1 MDGSGSRLDR
11 LSEPEHSRPPGF
23 LRATL
28 KEQARLLSIRPMAP
42 PALLF
47 RVGRW
52 FVRTVIRESAPQLAA
67 AGLVV
72 LGVLFLLGAAGA
84 TIGLIAI
91 ALIALLVLAELRH
104 AWLAHKSTAEIEA
117 ALEGIEGPEDG
128 PRMPRSHLV
137 IPPLAFVTRGVN
149 RTRGVKFAEVDGMKL
164 RLDVYRPADD
174 DPDDDLIQP
183 AVVQVH
189 GGGWLAGSRYE
200 QGIPLLNHMAS
211 IGWVGFNIDYR
222 LSPQATFPDH
232 VVDVKRAIAWV
243 RENAEELGIDPEMI
257 CLTGGS
263 AGGHLTALAAL
274 TADDPDLQPGFEE
287 ADTSVAAAVP
297 FYGVFDLTDANGF
310 YYPEM
315 RSWLFEKVVFK
326 RLYAEAEEVYRAASP
341 TFRVHEDAPPFLVIH
356 GERDTLVP
364 ARDARKFVEEL
375 KRVSREP
382 VRYVELPGAE
392 HAFDIWPSERTARIS
407 EGIGRFLTAVAEA
420 QGKGPTEGV
429 GTGATSRIG

>member
-1 MDGSGSRLDR
+1 
-11 LSEPEHSRPPGF
+11 LSEPAHSRPPGF
-23 LRATL
+23 FRALL
-28 KEQARLLSIRPMAP
+28 KEQARLLSIRPIAP

-52 FVRTVIRESAPQLAA
+52 FARTVIRESAPQLAA

-72 LGVLFLLGAAGA
+72 LAVLLLLGAAAA
-84 TIGLIAI
+84 TIGVIAI
-91 ALIALLVLAELRH
+91 AVIALLVLAEIRH
-104 AWLAHKSTAEIEA
+104 AWLAHKSTARIEE

-128 PRMPRSHLV
+128 PKMPRSHLA

-149 RTRGVKFAEVDGMKL
+149 RTRGIKFAEVDGKKL
-164 RLDVYRPADD
+164 RLDIYRPAGD

-183 AVVQVH
+183 AVIQVH
-189 GGGWLAGSRYE
+189 GGGWLAGSRFE
-200 QGIPLLNHMAS
+200 QGIPLLNHMAA
-211 IGWVGFNIDYR
+211 IGWVGFNVDYR
-222 LSPQATFPDH
+222 LSPEATFPDH

-274 TADDPDLQPGFEE
+274 TPGDPDFQPGFEE

-310 YYPEM
+310 YYPEL
-315 RSWLFEKVVFK
+315 RSYVFEKIVFK
-326 RLYAEAEEVYRAASP
+326 RPYAEAEEVYRAASP
-341 TFRVHEDAPPFLVIH
+341 TLRVHPEAPPFLVIH

-364 ARDARKFVEEL
+364 ARDARHFVEEL
-375 KRVSREP
+375 RKVSREP

-420 QGKGPTEGV
+420 RGKGPTEDAEPV
-429 GTGATSRIG
+429 GASRNG

>member
-1 MDGSGSRLDR
+1 M
-11 LSEPEHSRPPGF
+11 
-23 LRATL
+23 
-28 KEQARLLSIRPMAP
+28 
-42 PALLF
+42 
-47 RVGRW
+47 
-52 FVRTVIRESAPQLAA
+52 
-67 AGLVV
+67 
-72 LGVLFLLGAAGA
+72 
-84 TIGLIAI
+84 
-91 ALIALLVLAELRH
+91 IALLVLAELRH

-128 PRMPRSHLV
+128 PKMPRSHLV

-183 AVVQVH
+183 AVIQVH
-189 GGGWLAGSRYE
+189 GGGWLAGSRFE

-274 TADDPDLQPGFEE
+274 TAGRPRPAARLRGRRHLGCRRRPVLRRLRPHRRQRLLLP
-287 ADTSVAAAVP
+287 ADALLACSRRSSSSASTRRPRTS
-297 FYGVFDLTDANGF
+297 
-310 YYPEM
+310 
-315 RSWLFEKVVFK
+315 
-326 RLYAEAEEVYRAASP
+326 
-341 TFRVHEDAPPFLVIH
+341 
-356 GERDTLVP
+356 
-364 ARDARKFVEEL
+364 
-375 KRVSREP
+375 
-382 VRYVELPGAE
+382 
-392 HAFDIWPSERTARIS
+392 TARPRRPS
-407 EGIGRFLTAVAEA
+407 ACTRTHLR
-420 QGKGPTEGV
+420 
-429 GTGATSRIG
+429 SS